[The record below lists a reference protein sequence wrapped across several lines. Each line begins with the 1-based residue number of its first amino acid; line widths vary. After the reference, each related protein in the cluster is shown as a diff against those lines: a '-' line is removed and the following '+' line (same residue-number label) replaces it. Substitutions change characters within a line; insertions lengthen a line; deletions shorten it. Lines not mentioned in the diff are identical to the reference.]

1 MVDKQSTIDVIGHN
15 HEDQD
20 IYHVDIE
27 PARFPDIKTPQSAI
41 QQQAALAWNG
51 NNISMDQLQPIQDS

>member
-1 MVDKQSTIDVIGHN
+1 LVDKQSTIDVIGHN

-27 PARFPDIKTPQSAI
+27 PARFPEIKTPQSAI
-41 QQQAALAWNG
+41 QQQAASAWNG
-51 NNISMDQLQPIQDS
+51 NNISMD